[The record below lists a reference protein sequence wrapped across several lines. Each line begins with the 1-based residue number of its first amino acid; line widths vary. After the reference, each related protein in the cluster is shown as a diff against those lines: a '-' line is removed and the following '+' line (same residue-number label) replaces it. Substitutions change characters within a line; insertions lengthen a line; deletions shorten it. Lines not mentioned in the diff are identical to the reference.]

1 MSTVNENDLKI
12 YEEDNNFIKYENVKA
27 RFNTKISSY
36 MKYNGQIVD
45 VLGFLKGRDVFN
57 DRYIVKFKDGL
68 IDDNIFTFEI
78 ELNYIKDK
86 VDKEADKRIMEEEKK
101 FEFYSEKEIIDILKS
116 KERLVI
122 VDDGIDDAVIK
133 YEDLPDFIVDVNIKT
148 GYTTSLKVYDYHNVS
163 MKPILTTI
171 GQFLD
176 KCEPLVRQDIID
188 RLVKLQTNEEEIKD
202 YKLIDTYMLENA
214 EEKLEK
220 QSKNKKDKE
229 R

>member
-1 MSTVNENDLKI
+1 M
-12 YEEDNNFIKYENVKA
+12 
-27 RFNTKISSY
+27 
-36 MKYNGQIVD
+36 
-45 VLGFLKGRDVFN
+45 
-57 DRYIVKFKDGL
+57 
-68 IDDNIFTFEI
+68 
-78 ELNYIKDK
+78 
-86 VDKEADKRIMEEEKK
+86 
-101 FEFYSEKEIIDILKS
+101 FEFYSEKEIMNILKN

-133 YEDLPDFIVDVNIKT
+133 YEDLPDFIVDISIKT
-148 GYTTSLKVYDYHNVS
+148 GYTTNLKVYDFHNIS
-163 MKPILTTI
+163 MNPILTTI

-176 KCEPLVRQDIID
+176 KCNPLVREDIID

-202 YKLIDTYMLENA
+202 YKLIDTYMLENV

>member
-1 MSTVNENDLKI
+1 
-12 YEEDNNFIKYENVKA
+12 
-27 RFNTKISSY
+27 
-36 MKYNGQIVD
+36 
-45 VLGFLKGRDVFN
+45 
-57 DRYIVKFKDGL
+57 
-68 IDDNIFTFEI
+68 
-78 ELNYIKDK
+78 
-86 VDKEADKRIMEEEKK
+86 MEEEKM

-148 GYTTSLKVYDYHNVS
+148 GYTRSLKVYDYHNIS
-163 MKPILTTI
+163 MNPILTTI

-176 KCEPLVRQDIID
+176 KCDPLVREDIID
-188 RLVKLQTNEEEIKD
+188 RLVKLQTNEEEIKY
-202 YKLIDTYMLENA
+202 YKLIDTYMLENV